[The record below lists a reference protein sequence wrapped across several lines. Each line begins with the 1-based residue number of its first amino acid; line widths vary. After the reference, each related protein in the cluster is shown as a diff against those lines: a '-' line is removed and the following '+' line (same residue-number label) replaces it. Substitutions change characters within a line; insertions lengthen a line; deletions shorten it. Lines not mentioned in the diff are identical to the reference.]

1 MFAGLDLNERPLGY
15 EASACRA
22 RMPGGNIPEGRAR
35 FPTQREDVMS
45 YFVSF
50 LTALVA
56 ALTLVASVW
65 ADADPANRTGDPEKL
80 GRVHFKTSCS
90 PEAQTQFERAL
101 AMLHSFFFPETVKAF
116 TAIPATDPSCAI
128 AYWGIAI
135 SQRPNP
141 LVGPF
146 DAATLKR
153 RLDAIEK
160 GEAIG
165 PKTQR
170 DADWLAALKKFY
182 KDYDKIDQD
191 TRTRNYEKA
200 MERLASKYP
209 DDVEAK
215 IFHALALNETF
226 DHKSMEPLLKAIKI
240 LEPIDKKYPD
250 HPGVTHY
257 LIHSYD
263 FPAIAKRGVPAA
275 NKYAKI
281 APSAP
286 HAQHMPSHIYSMV
299 GMWEESVVSNWRSV
313 AVANDYM
320 AKAKLDGTLGGVPHA
335 YDFMAYAY
343 LQLGQDLKARGLIQD
358 TMSIKKVIGVPLAVA
373 TARAAVPARYMLERQ
388 DWQGA
393 AQLQPLGTGYP
404 MAEAI
409 THFARAMGAAR
420 SGDTAAAQA
429 DIEKLKEQRAALEKA
444 GQGYWAGQVEI
455 QILGAEAWTAQGQGN
470 KSDALKFM
478 RAAADLEDASEK
490 HVAME
495 NRLYPM
501 RELLADM
508 LMAQG
513 EAAGALTEYET
524 SLKNAPM
531 RLRGF
536 YGAAKAAE
544 ASGDAKKARDYFE
557 KLARLTRHAD
567 GDRPELREMK
577 QRQ

>member
-1 MFAGLDLNERPLGY
+1 
-15 EASACRA
+15 
-22 RMPGGNIPEGRAR
+22 
-35 FPTQREDVMS
+35 MS
-45 YFVSF
+45 YLVGF

-56 ALTLVASVW
+56 SLTIVASVW

-90 PEAQTQFERAL
+90 PEAQKQFERAL
-101 AMLHSFFFPETVKAF
+101 ATLHSFFFPETVKAF

-153 RLDAIEK
+153 GLDAVEK

-170 DADWLAALKKFY
+170 ERDWLAALKEFY
-182 KDYDKIDQD
+182 KDSDKVDQD
-191 TRTRNYEKA
+191 TRTRNYATA
-200 MERLASKYP
+200 MERLAAKYP

-215 IFHALALNETF
+215 IFYALALNETF

-263 FPAIAKRGVPAA
+263 FPAIAQRGVPAA

-299 GMWEESVVSNWRSV
+299 GMWEESVISNWRSV
-313 AVANDYM
+313 AVANDYA
-320 AKAKLDGTLGGVPHA
+320 AKAKLDGSLGGILHS

-343 LQLGQDLKARGLIQD
+343 LQLGQDIKARGLIQD
-358 TMSIKKVIGVPLAVA
+358 SMAIKKIIGIPMVA
-373 TARAAVPARYMLERQ
+373 EMARAAVSARYMLERQ

-393 AQLQPLGTGYP
+393 AQLQPLGTSYP

-420 SGDTAAAQA
+420 SGDAAAAQT
-429 DIEKLKEQRAALEKA
+429 DIDKLKEQRAALEKA

-455 QILGAEAWTAQGQGN
+455 QILGAQGWAAQSLGN

-478 RAAADLEDASEK
+478 RAGADLEDASEK

-513 EAAGALTEYET
+513 EAAAALKEYET

-536 YGAAKAAE
+536 YGVAKAAE

-567 GDRPELREMK
+567 GDRPELREAK
-577 QRQ
+577 QRLASK

>member
-1 MFAGLDLNERPLGY
+1 
-15 EASACRA
+15 
-22 RMPGGNIPEGRAR
+22 
-35 FPTQREDVMS
+35 MS
-45 YFVSF
+45 CVASF

-56 ALTLVASVW
+56 SLTLVASVW
-65 ADADPANRTGDPEKL
+65 ADADPANRTGDPEQL

-90 PEAQTQFERAL
+90 PEAQKQFERAL

-153 RLDAIEK
+153 GLDAIEK
-160 GEAIG
+160 GEGIG

-170 DADWLAALKKFY
+170 EVDWLAALKEFY
-182 KDYDKIDQD
+182 RDSDKVDQD

-200 MERLASKYP
+200 MERLANKYP

-215 IFHALALNETF
+215 IFYALALNETF
-226 DHKSMEPLLKAIKI
+226 DHKSMEPLLKAIAI

-299 GMWEESVVSNWRSV
+299 GMWQESVMSNWRSV
-313 AVANDYM
+313 VVANDYV

-343 LQLGQDLKARGLIQD
+343 LQLGQDLKARGLLQD
-358 TMSIKKVIGVPLAVA
+358 TMSIKKVIGVPLAGA

-420 SGDTAAAQA
+420 SGDTAAAQG

-455 QILGAEAWTAQGQGN
+455 QILGAQAWTAQGQGN
-470 KSDALKFM
+470 RSDALKFM

-508 LMAQG
+508 LLAQG
-513 EAAGALTEYET
+513 EATGALKEYET
-524 SLKNAPM
+524 ALKNAPM

-544 ASGDAKKARDYFE
+544 ASGDAKKAREYFE
-557 KLARLTRHAD
+557 KLARLTRYAD
-567 GDRPELREMK
+567 GDRPELREAK
-577 QRQ
+577 QRLASK

>member
-1 MFAGLDLNERPLGY
+1 
-15 EASACRA
+15 
-22 RMPGGNIPEGRAR
+22 
-35 FPTQREDVMS
+35 MS
-45 YFVSF
+45 HLLSF
-50 LTALVA
+50 LIAAVVALSLVA
-56 ALTLVASVW
+56 PVW
-65 ADADPANRTGDPEKL
+65 ADNEPRTGEPEKL
-80 GRVHFKTSCS
+80 DRVYFKTSCTK
-90 PEAQTQFERAL
+90 EVKKTFERAL
-101 AMLHSFFFPETVKAF
+101 AMLHSFFFLETVKAF
-116 TAIPATDPSCAI
+116 TAIPTTDPNCAI

-153 RLDAIEK
+153 GLDAIEK

-170 DADWLAALKKFY
+170 ERDWLAALKEFY
-182 KDYDKIDQD
+182 KDYDKVDQD
-191 TRTRNYEKA
+191 TRTKNYAKA
-200 MERLASKYP
+200 MERLAAKYG
-209 DDVEAK
+209 DDAEAK
-215 IFHALALNETF
+215 IFYALALNETF
-226 DHKSMEPLLKAIKI
+226 DHKSMEPLLRAIKI

-263 FPAIAKRGVPAA
+263 FPAIAQKGIPAA
-275 NKYAKI
+275 NKYAQI

-299 GMWEESVVSNWRSV
+299 GMWEESVKSNWRSV
-313 AVANDYM
+313 AVANDYT

-343 LQLGQDLKARGLIQD
+343 LQMGQDVKARGLIPE
-358 TMSIKKVIGVPLAVA
+358 TMAIKKLIGVPLAGS
-373 TARAAVPARYMLERQ
+373 TARAAVPARYVLERQ

-393 AQLQPLGTGYP
+393 AQLQPLGSGYP

-420 SGDTAAAQA
+420 SGDTAAAQT

-455 QILGAEAWTAQGQGN
+455 QVLAAQAWTAQAQGN
-470 KSDALKFM
+470 KSDAIKIM

-501 RELLADM
+501 RELLGDM

-513 EAAGALTEYET
+513 ESVAALKEYET

-544 ASGDAKKARDYFE
+544 FSGDQKKAREYFE
-557 KLARLTRHAD
+557 KLAKLTRNSD
-567 GDRPELREMK
+567 GDRSELREMK
-577 QRQ
+577 QRLASR

>member
-1 MFAGLDLNERPLGY
+1 
-15 EASACRA
+15 
-22 RMPGGNIPEGRAR
+22 
-35 FPTQREDVMS
+35 MS
-45 YFVSF
+45 CVASF

-56 ALTLVASVW
+56 SLTLVASVW
-65 ADADPANRTGDPEKL
+65 ADADPANRTGDPEQL

-90 PEAQTQFERAL
+90 PEAQKQFERAL

-153 RLDAIEK
+153 GLDAIEK

-170 DADWLAALKKFY
+170 EVDWLAALKEFY
-182 KDYDKIDQD
+182 RDSDKVDQD

-200 MERLASKYP
+200 MERLANKYP

-215 IFHALALNETF
+215 IFYALALNETF
-226 DHKSMEPLLKAIKI
+226 DHKSMEPLLKAIAI

-299 GMWEESVVSNWRSV
+299 GMWQESVMSNWRSV
-313 AVANDYM
+313 VVANDYV

-343 LQLGQDLKARGLIQD
+343 LQLGQDLKARGLLQD
-358 TMSIKKVIGVPLAVA
+358 TMSIKKVIGVPLAGA

-420 SGDTAAAQA
+420 SGDTAAAQG

-455 QILGAEAWTAQGQGN
+455 QILGAQAWTAQGQGN
-470 KSDALKFM
+470 RSDALKFM

-508 LMAQG
+508 LLAQG
-513 EAAGALTEYET
+513 EAAGALKEYET
-524 SLKNAPM
+524 ALKNAPM

-544 ASGDAKKARDYFE
+544 ASGDAKKAREYFE
-557 KLARLTRHAD
+557 KLARLTRYAD
-567 GDRPELREMK
+567 GDRPELREAK
-577 QRQ
+577 QRLASK

>member
-1 MFAGLDLNERPLGY
+1 MSHFLGFLI
-15 EASACRA
+15 AAVVSL
-22 RMPGGNIPEGRAR
+22 
-35 FPTQREDVMS
+35 S
-45 YFVSF
+45 FV
-50 LTALVA
+50 AP
-56 ALTLVASVW
+56 VW
-65 ADADPANRTGDPEKL
+65 ADNEPRTGEPEKL
-80 GRVHFKTSCS
+80 GRVHFKTSCT
-90 PEAQTQFERAL
+90 PEAQKEFERAL

-116 TAIPATDPSCAI
+116 TAIPTTDPKCAI

-153 RLDAIEK
+153 GLDAIEK
-160 GEAIG
+160 GESIG

-170 DADWLAALKKFY
+170 ERDWLAALKEFY
-182 KDYDKIDQD
+182 KDYDKVDQD
-191 TRTRNYEKA
+191 TRTKNYATA
-200 MERLASKYP
+200 MERLAAKYP

-215 IFHALALNETF
+215 IFYALALNETF
-226 DHKSMEPLLKAIKI
+226 DHKSMDPLMKAIKI

-263 FPAIAKRGVPAA
+263 FPPIARRGIPAA

-281 APSAP
+281 APAAP

-299 GMWEESVVSNWRSV
+299 GMWEESVTSNWRSV
-313 AVANDYM
+313 LVANEY
-320 AKAKLDGTLGGVPHA
+320 GVPHA

-343 LQLGQDLKARGLIQD
+343 LQMGQDIKARALIGD
-358 TMSIKKVIGVPLAVA
+358 TMAIKKVIGVPLAGA

-393 AQLQPLGTGYP
+393 AQLQPLGTGFA

-409 THFARAMGAAR
+409 TYFARAMGGAR

-455 QILGAEAWTAQGQGN
+455 QILGAQAWTAQAQGN
-470 KSDALKFM
+470 KSEAIKLM
-478 RAAADLEDASEK
+478 RSAAELEDASEK

-501 RELLADM
+501 RELLGDM
-508 LMAQG
+508 LMVQG
-513 EAAGALTEYET
+513 ESIAALKEYET

-544 ASGDAKKARDYFE
+544 FSGDKKKAREYFE
-557 KLARLTRHAD
+557 KLAKLTRNAD
-567 GDRPELREMK
+567 GDRSELREMK
-577 QRQ
+577 QRLASR